1 MNDQLKNSELL
12 ASRVVGVFLGMFPT
26 MEMMSGEAAK
36 LYSHE
41 MAAAI
46 ASNDDLTHTELKV
59 GIDYLR
65 SGQYKSKYA
74 PSVPEFMGFCKAK
87 LNNIRYLNRLPS
99 PEKTAAEKEK
109 SALVGKTSMEMIRG
123 MLKDD

>member
-46 ASNDDLTHTELKV
+46 QSNDDLTHTELKV

-74 PSVPEFMGFCKAK
+74 PSVPEFIGFCKAK
-87 LNNIRYLNRLPS
+87 LNKVRYLNHLPC
-99 PEKTAAEKEK
+99 PKKTEAEKEQT
-109 SALVGKTSMEMIRG
+109 ARIGKETLNNIKD
-123 MLKDD
+123 MLKHD